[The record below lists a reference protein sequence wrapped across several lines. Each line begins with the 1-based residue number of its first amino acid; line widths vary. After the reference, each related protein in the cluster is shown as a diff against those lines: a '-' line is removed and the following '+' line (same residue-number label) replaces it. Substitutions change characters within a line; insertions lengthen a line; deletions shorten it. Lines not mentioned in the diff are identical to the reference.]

1 MLQWIHNT
9 LVAHHS
15 RDRGHLALIKQQL
28 KSTMSNQDKAPWR
41 CGPCRRMVKAT
52 QSYCPAC
59 GSWWES
65 VIDHT
70 YVQPR
75 KEQWDQSW
83 TWNSWEE
90 AAAKGTPRGAGRKPS
105 RVRSSS
111 ERRRTQKGKGK
122 GKGSKVGGKGADMPK
137 EHTKPHYSLPLA
149 PQPWIA
155 DGEVPAAVTAPSIAQ
170 AVNSSSEVITA
181 LRKLYPDPA
190 QMPSDL
196 RTAVERTEAQTSR
209 QVTRDL
215 HTATSQLGRA
225 KKSLAEAKEARGQHR
240 KAWFAFLAECAT
252 TWREQQKA
260 YVDHE
265 QVLKSQEEKA
275 RLEIVTIT
283 NQIQQ
288 LTSKNVTDSGLDL
301 ANSSSPP
308 SLPPEAAEVVEEDLE
323 EKQLRL
329 SAQNALKE
337 CLGTVKEENEA
348 ILVDSEE
355 EEGRAGKRQRS
366 EEPPKPVQVLSQR
379 SGGAPT
385 TS

>member
-28 KSTMSNQDKAPWR
+28 KSTMSNQDKARWR

-59 GSWWES
+59 GNWWES

-83 TWNSWEE
+83 TWNAWEE
-90 AAAKGTPRGAGRKPS
+90 TAAKGTPRGAGRDPS
-105 RVRSSS
+105 RPRSSS
-111 ERRRTQKGKGK
+111 ARRRSQKGKGK
-122 GKGSKVGGKGADMPK
+122 GKGNKTGGKGADLPK
-137 EHTKPHYSLPLA
+137 EHNKPHYSLPSA

-155 DGEVPAAVTAPSIAQ
+155 DGEVPAAVATSSTTQ
-170 AVNSSSEVITA
+170 AMTSSTEVITA

-190 QMPSDL
+190 QMPSEL
-196 RTAVERTEAQTSR
+196 RTAVEKTEAQTSR

-240 KAWFAFLAECAT
+240 KAWFAFLVECAN

-260 YVDHE
+260 YADHE

-288 LTSKNVTDSGLDL
+288 LTSKNVTDSGLEVV
-301 ANSSSPP
+301 NTSTPP
-308 SLPPEAAEVVEEDLE
+308 ALPPETAEAMEEDLE

-329 SAQNALKE
+329 SAQNALTA

-348 ILVDSEE
+348 IVVDSEG

-366 EEPPKPVQVLSQR
+366 EEPPKTGQGLSQR

>member
-1 MLQWIHNT
+1 
-9 LVAHHS
+9 
-15 RDRGHLALIKQQL
+15 
-28 KSTMSNQDKAPWR
+28 
-41 CGPCRRMVKAT
+41 MVKAT

-65 VIDHT
+65 VVDRN

-90 AAAKGTPRGAGRKPS
+90 AASKGTPRGAGRDSS
-105 RVRSSS
+105 RPRSSS
-111 ERRRTQKGKGK
+111 VRRRSQKGKGK
-122 GKGSKVGGKGADMPK
+122 GKGNKTGGKGVDLPR
-137 EHTKPHYSLPLA
+137 ELHKPHYSLPAA

-155 DGEVPAAVTAPSIAQ
+155 DGEVPTAVATSSTTQAVT
-170 AVNSSSEVITA
+170 SSTEVITA
-181 LRKLYPDPA
+181 LRKIYPDPA
-190 QMPSDL
+190 QMPSEL
-196 RTAVERTEAQTSR
+196 RTAVEKTEAQTSR

-240 KAWFAFLAECAT
+240 KAWFAFLVECAN

-260 YVDHE
+260 YADHE

-288 LTSKNVTDSGLDL
+288 LTSKNVTDSGLDVL
-301 ANSSSPP
+301 TTYTPP
-308 SLPPEAAEVVEEDLE
+308 ALPPEPAEALEEDLE
-323 EKQLRL
+323 ERQLRL
-329 SAQNALKE
+329 SAQNALTA
-337 CLGTVKEENEA
+337 CLGTVKEEGEA

-355 EEGRAGKRQRS
+355 EEGRAGKCQRS
-366 EEPPKPVQVLSQR
+366 EEPPKAGQGSLQR